1 MTTVSLRQSIDAKC
15 RDCGGQEGGD
25 RHWRVHTSVCP
36 ITACPLWRARPLA
49 SRNVPLW
56 LAARDP
62 AALPHGFTA
71 LTQLEAIALVRGAGA
86 LMQHETGDNS
96 EAVVSQECPE
106 GGER

>member
-1 MTTVSLRQSIDAKC
+1 MSTVSLRQSIDAKC

-36 ITACPLWRARPLA
+36 ITACPLWRVRPLA

-62 AALPHGFTA
+62 ALLPSGFTA
-71 LTQLEAIALVRGAGA
+71 LTQHEAMALVRAAGA
-86 LMQHETGDNS
+86 LMQHETGHNS
-96 EAVVSQECPE
+96 EAAASQVCLE
-106 GGER
+106 GGE